1 MYVISINFYAV
12 LLKCKQMKFRLKL
25 FFPWES
31 VRQAS
36 SKRFFFF
43 FACFLLFIYFIYII
57 LELNFNIYKFSFFDF
72 PSALY
77 TYMIYFNPA
86 ITFGIYRA
94 ILIRR
99 FHLNVY
105 WACNFTLVLSVHY
118 VNIMPFNLSPIY
130 WIIGKIIEIVCVYR
144 FLLEFL
150 LFCFVFLLFFSPI
163 CIYV

>member
-1 MYVISINFYAV
+1 MPSCLSVNKWNFDWNYSFHEKVFA
-12 LLKCKQMKFRLKL
+12 KHRLKG
-25 FFPWES
+25 
-31 VRQAS
+31 
-36 SKRFFFF
+36 FFFF